1 MIRCRGIYWFV
12 LAVLCAVAV
21 PAFADTV
28 LTDGTMNLGHYTT
41 VGPGT
46 SGLVT
51 VSTTNCGSCGDAGAA
66 VQITENFFGAG
77 TIQEGLLNN
86 NFTYNPGTQGA
97 ILSITA
103 SVDKNVIVSV
113 LGGGNTFHP
122 VIEQGGNYYVASIA
136 GPAISSSPTGFQLFS
151 GSLTAASFEE
161 YNFATG
167 LFTAADPNFNA
178 GPIIFG
184 LAQIS
189 GNGSGIE
196 SLTAIYDNLS
206 FDINSAPVTT
216 PEPSSL
222 GLLAVGLLGVL
233 GISSRRLLLNS

>member
-1 MIRCRGIYWFV
+1 V

-28 LTDGTMNLGHYTT
+28 FTDGTMNLGHYTT

-51 VSTTNCGSCGDAGAA
+51 VSTTNCASCGDTGAA
-66 VQITENFFGAG
+66 VQIAGTFIGAG

-103 SVDKNVIVSV
+103 SVDKNVIATV
-113 LGGGNTFHP
+113 LGGSNTFHP
-122 VIEQGGNYYVASIA
+122 VIEQGGNYYVASIP
-136 GPAISSSPTGFQLFS
+136 GPTITSSPTGFELIS

-167 LFTAADPNFNA
+167 TFTNVDPNFNA

-189 GNGSGIE
+189 GNGSGLE

-206 FDINSAPVTT
+206 FDITSARVTA

-222 GLLAVGLLGVL
+222 PLLAVGLVGVL
-233 GISSRRLLLNS
+233 ALSRRKLLPNS